1 MTYPDDATMR
11 CLAALASAVEVS
23 TFPLDGEVAARVP
36 LARGGFEWVP
46 VPLAAQEQLEDRG
59 WLLLVGDDEIEVTE
73 AGAYHARKWAVA
85 QERAEKR
92 KLRAGW

>member
-11 CLAALASAVEVS
+11 CLVALASAVEVS
-23 TFPLDGEVAARVP
+23 TFPVDGELAARVP

-46 VPLAAQEQLEDRG
+46 IPLAAQEQLEERG
-59 WLLLVGDDEIEVTE
+59 WLTLVGEDEIEVTQ
-73 AGAYHARKWAVA
+73 AGAYHARKWAGA

-92 KLRAGW
+92 KLRSGR

>member
-11 CLAALASAVEVS
+11 CLVALASAVEVS
-23 TFPLDGEVAARVP
+23 TFPADGEVAARVP

-46 VPLAAQEQLEDRG
+46 VPFAAQDELERRG
-59 WLLLVGDDEIEVTE
+59 WLLLVGDDEIEVTQ
-73 AGAYHARKWAVA
+73 AGAYHAKKWAGA

-92 KLRAGW
+92 KLRSGR

>member
-11 CLAALASAVEVS
+11 CLVALASAVEVS
-23 TFPLDGEVAARVP
+23 TFESGELAARVP

-46 VPLAAQEQLEDRG
+46 VPLAAQEELERRG
-59 WLLLVGDDEIEVTE
+59 WLELVGEDEIEVTQ

-92 KLRAGW
+92 KLRAGR

>member
-11 CLAALASAVEVS
+11 CLVALASAVEVS
-23 TFPLDGEVAARVP
+23 TFECGELAARVP

-46 VPLAAQEQLEDRG
+46 VPLAAQEEFERRG
-59 WLLLVGDDEIEVTE
+59 WVVLVGEDEIEVTQ

-85 QERAEKR
+85 QERTEKR
-92 KLRAGW
+92 KLRSGR

>member
-1 MTYPDDATMR
+1 MTYPDDDTMR
-11 CLAALASAVEVS
+11 CLLALTSAVEVS
-23 TFPLDGEVAARVP
+23 TFDCGELAARVP

-46 VPLAAQEQLEDRG
+46 IPLAAQEVLEDRG
-59 WLLLVGDDEIEVTE
+59 WLLLVGEDEIEVTQ

-92 KLRAGW
+92 KLRAGR